1 MESRIQDP
9 EYRKGMVLS
18 LILLLASDSWRLSF
32 MIRLVN
38 INKSFRSQQVLR
50 DLNLIIPS
58 GQTTVII
65 GRSGGGKSVLL
76 KHIMGLMRP
85 DSGEVW
91 IDDEEINRLN
101 QRNLYRVR
109 KRFGMLFQEG
119 ALFDSMSV
127 GENVAFPIREHK
139 KLTPSE
145 IEKLVSEK
153 LALVG
158 LRDIEDK
165 MPSELS
171 GGMRKRVALARA
183 IALDPDILLFDEPTT
198 GLDPIMTAAIDQL
211 IVETQKRFQMTCVVI
226 SHDIQSVFRIAHNIF
241 MLYEGKIIEGG
252 TPEIFRQSTNKII
265 QDFLLGR
272 ISENLI

>member
-1 MESRIQDP
+1 
-9 EYRKGMVLS
+9 
-18 LILLLASDSWRLSF
+18 

-38 INKSFRSQQVLR
+38 LNKSFKSQQVLR
-50 DLNLIIPS
+50 DLNLTISS

-65 GRSGGGKSVLL
+65 GQSGGGKSVLL
-76 KHIMGLMRP
+76 KHIMGLIRP

-91 IDDEEINRLN
+91 IDREELNRLKE
-101 QRNLYRVR
+101 RELYRVR

-127 GENVAFPIREHK
+127 GENVAFPLREHK
-139 KLTPSE
+139 KMSHHE
-145 IEKLVSEK
+145 IEKVVAEK

-158 LRDIEDK
+158 LSNIEEK

-198 GLDPIMTAAIDQL
+198 GLDPIMTASIDRL
-211 IVETQKRFQMTCVVI
+211 ITETQKRFQLTCVVI
-226 SHDIQSVFRIAHNIF
+226 SHDIQSVFRIAHHIA
-241 MLYEGKIIEGG
+241 MLYEGKIIEEG
-252 TPEIFRQSTNKII
+252 TPEVFRQSSNKIV

-272 ISENLI
+272 ISENAT